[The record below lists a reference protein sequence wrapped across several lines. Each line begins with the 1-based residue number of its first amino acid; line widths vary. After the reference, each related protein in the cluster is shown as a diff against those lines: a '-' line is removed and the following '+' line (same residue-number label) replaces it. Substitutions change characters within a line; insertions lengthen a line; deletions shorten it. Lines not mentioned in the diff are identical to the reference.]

1 MVTGF
6 VCFELYKLVQKAPLE
21 SFKNAFANLA
31 LPFFAFSEPIA
42 APKRAFREYEW
53 SLWSRID
60 IDKGDV
66 TLQQFL
72 DHFQDEMQL
81 EVRVVPCCAPPH
93 LPAPRQV
100 VRTEGGRCGTSRFR

>member
-42 APKRAFREYEW
+42 APKRAFREYEG

-72 DHFQDEMQL
+72 DHFKDEMQL

-93 LPAPRQV
+93 LPLFPP
-100 VRTEGGRCGTSRFR
+100 GGAH